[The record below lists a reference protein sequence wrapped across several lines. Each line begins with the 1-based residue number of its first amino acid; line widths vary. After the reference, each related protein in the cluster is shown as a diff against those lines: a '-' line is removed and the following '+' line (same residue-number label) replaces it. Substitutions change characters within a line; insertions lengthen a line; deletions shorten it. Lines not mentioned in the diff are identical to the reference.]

1 MKLVLIVVLSL
12 LLFSCVRVE
21 NSTGEDALR
30 YIVLAY
36 RYGYGLSKEALE
48 QIAES
53 TDYDDE
59 VLAYYEYFRT
69 GSLPKL
75 IETKAWEV
83 YDDRVLNV
91 LKDSLSVDGTSP
103 ATLVDLFDKPV
114 VVSDWNVE
122 EGSARSE
129 LIERV
134 KTLLIDDWKNRGF
147 FYQWCEKYSID
158 VNEEDVLHYAEFL
171 AKVCESSSNIK
182 LKRSSQIES
191 GFFAPEVDLS
201 TVPTEL
207 VLAICYR
214 ESRFFPAAFRCE
226 IENETVR
233 AVSIGLG
240 QILADVDSLL
250 SVDGK
255 QDLYT
260 FELLN
265 LHYFENLFEAVDLAQ
280 IKASVL
286 FCCTMLALL
295 IEKFR

>member
-1 MKLVLIVVLSL
+1 M
-12 LLFSCVRVE
+12 E
-21 NSTGEDALR
+21 NSTSEDVLR
-30 YIVLAY
+30 YVVLAY

-59 VLAYYEYFRT
+59 VLAYYEYFKT

-75 IETKAWEV
+75 AETKAWEV

-91 LKDSLSVDGTSP
+91 LKDSLSIDGTSP
-103 ATLVDLFDKPV
+103 ATLVDLFDSPAAAN
-114 VVSDWNVE
+114 DWNVE
-122 EGSARSE
+122 EGSVRSE
-129 LIERV
+129 LVERV
-134 KTLLIDDWKNRGF
+134 KTLLINDWRNRGF
-147 FYQWCEKYSID
+147 FYQWCEKYSIG
-158 VNEEDVLHYAEFL
+158 VNEEDILLYAEFM
-171 AKVCESSSNIK
+171 AKVFESSSNIK

-191 GFFAPEVDLS
+191 SFFAPEVDLS
-201 TVPTEL
+201 TVPVEL

-240 QILADVDSLL
+240 QILADADSLL
-250 SVDGK
+250 SVDEK
-255 QDLYT
+255 KDLYT

-286 FCCTMLALL
+286 FCRTVLALL